1 MLVCLCMW
9 LCHGRVSCQY
19 GCCNCMRRKDELV
32 DTYLY
37 FSSLPL
43 TLAVPSYRVRHTEKQ
58 TCQIISYCFGDEVQ
72 KKKFVQLLPGN
83 SHLWGLCGSK
93 WTLWWLARRAELR
106 NFSLQISQIK
116 ELSCSCTLM

>member
-1 MLVCLCMW
+1 M
-9 LCHGRVSCQY
+9 
-19 GCCNCMRRKDELV
+19 V

-72 KKKFVQLLPGN
+72 KKSLFSSYLGTRTCGASVAQSGPSGGWRGVLN
-83 SHLWGLCGSK
+83 YETSHCKSHK
-93 WTLWWLARRAELR
+93 
-106 NFSLQISQIK
+106 
-116 ELSCSCTLM
+116 